1 MCCSNVNVDAEFAG
15 FGELRPGDQ
24 PVLLTGGDAFNAA
37 AAATLMG
44 QLTETQISETLMA
57 VQKVSDNNVRL
68 LQVFTPGLF
77 DGDILLFV
85 ATLGRPELLPAQ
97 AAPGAWRPYVQG
109 AAEIA
114 RVILARLEHQV
125 W

>member
-1 MCCSNVNVDAEFAG
+1 
-15 FGELRPGDQ
+15 
-24 PVLLTGGDAFNAA
+24 VLLTGGDAFNAA

-44 QLTETQISETLMA
+44 QHTETQISETLMA

-85 ATLGRPELLPAQ
+85 ATLGRPEPLPAQ
-97 AAPGAWRPYVQG
+97 AAP
-109 AAEIA
+109 
-114 RVILARLEHQV
+114 
-125 W
+125 

>member
-44 QLTETQISETLMA
+44 QLNETQISETLMA

-68 LQVFTPGLF
+68 LQGFTPGLF